1 MPDHGQRKN
10 GILYAH
16 SSFFSFVLCPI
27 RFDGLLIFNGARD
40 GSGASDLA
48 LFASRAKKK
57 AKELSDSTASVADC
71 LSLTKMEAT
80 GFIKSM
86 LYQIRYKTC
95 TDDD

>member
-27 RFDGLLIFNGARD
+27 RFDGLSIFNGARD

-48 LFASRAKKK
+48 LFDSRAKKSK
-57 AKELSDSTASVADC
+57 GAFGLDNQLCGLFAFDENGSNRIHQKHVVSN
-71 LSLTKMEAT
+71 
-80 GFIKSM
+80 
-86 LYQIRYKTC
+86 QIQNMHR
-95 TDDD
+95 